1 MTYKFTESVVEEATL
16 SWLAGLGYKVVIG
29 SRTVAALRDLL
40 LPKLMSGE
48 IRVDTMDGVDEGKK

>member
-1 MTYKFTESVVEEATL
+1 
-16 SWLAGLGYKVVIG
+16 LGYTVVIG

-48 IRVDTMDGVDEGKK
+48 IRVSGIY